1 MTFFKMAA
9 IHGSMSQFDKKSDD
23 WRSYLERFN
32 HYCSANGVADDKKRA
47 VLFSVCGAQMYN
59 LIRGIVS
66 TDESF
71 DVIVAA
77 VTKHCSPPPSSIV
90 QRFRFNT
97 RIRATNESVADYVAV
112 VRQLT
117 EFCEFGD
124 TVDNMIRDRLV
135 CGIND
140 DRIQRRLLA
149 EPKLDFAKAL
159 QLALAMESAALD
171 SKKLSISAPAQPVY
185 YESSPSTSNAP
196 RQPST
201 APSSRF
207 SVVCWRCGG
216 QHYAPS
222 CKFRE
227 AVCNFCKKRGHI
239 AKVCRS
245 RSGSSSLG
253 SAQRPKATV
262 PSTNYV
268 EVEASESEQE
278 GDTFDSS
285 YSLFTISDRTSE
297 PFTAKVSINDVDLL
311 MEIDTGASLSI
322 LSGAKYQELLQ
333 KGAQLPLEPSQVSLK
348 TYTGESLNV
357 LGSIR
362 ATVKFEGQ
370 VNELSLLVVVG
381 NGPALLGRNWMSKFK
396 VTPSI
401 FHVAVPDRL
410 EQLLDKFA
418 PVFGSDLG
426 CLKGIEAK
434 VYVDPQVKPKFFKPR
449 SVPYM
454 WKEKIEVELQRMVK
468 QGILTPVKFSQWAAP
483 IVPVCKE
490 DGSIRL
496 CGDYKVTIN
505 QALKME
511 SYPLPRIDD
520 IFAALEG
527 GVKFTK
533 LDLSQAYLQ
542 LPMEEA
548 SKEFLTIN
556 THKGLFQFNRL
567 PFGVSTAPAI
577 FQRAMDSLLQGL
589 KGVSVYIDDILVTG
603 SSIED
608 HLHDLEV
615 VLGKLNEAGLK
626 LKRSKCV
633 FLAESVQYLGYII
646 DQQGLRPMEEK
657 VQAIKEA
664 PSPGNIT
671 ELRAFLG
678 ILNYYSKFLP
688 NLATVLAPLYKLLH
702 KDTKW
707 FWGEEQRQAFQ
718 EAKEMLQSD
727 ALLVHY
733 SSEKKLLL
741 ACDASPYGIGA
752 VHSHIDDNNVERPA
766 SRSLTKAEKA
776 YSQLDKEA
784 LAIVFGVKKFHS
796 YLVGR
801 SFVIQ
806 SDHQPLYHLFHQNKP
821 IPPMA
826 SARLQRWAL
835 TLSAYQYQIHYK
847 PGKQLSNADALSRL
861 PRPLSTSS
869 DRLPGELV
877 QLLNF
882 VSSTQ
887 LSVENIKLWTSRD
900 PLLSRV
906 KTFVTSGWSMIA
918 TFDLS
923 FLDKR
928 N

>member
-278 GDTFDSS
+278 GDF
-285 YSLFTISDRTSE
+285 R
-297 PFTAKVSINDVDLL
+297 
-311 MEIDTGASLSI
+311 
-322 LSGAKYQELLQ
+322 
-333 KGAQLPLEPSQVSLK
+333 
-348 TYTGESLNV
+348 
-357 LGSIR
+357 
-362 ATVKFEGQ
+362 
-370 VNELSLLVVVG
+370 
-381 NGPALLGRNWMSKFK
+381 
-396 VTPSI
+396 
-401 FHVAVPDRL
+401 
-410 EQLLDKFA
+410 
-418 PVFGSDLG
+418 
-426 CLKGIEAK
+426 
-434 VYVDPQVKPKFFKPR
+434 
-449 SVPYM
+449 
-454 WKEKIEVELQRMVK
+454 
-468 QGILTPVKFSQWAAP
+468 
-483 IVPVCKE
+483 
-490 DGSIRL
+490 
-496 CGDYKVTIN
+496 
-505 QALKME
+505 
-511 SYPLPRIDD
+511 
-520 IFAALEG
+520 
-527 GVKFTK
+527 
-533 LDLSQAYLQ
+533 
-542 LPMEEA
+542 
-548 SKEFLTIN
+548 
-556 THKGLFQFNRL
+556 
-567 PFGVSTAPAI
+567 
-577 FQRAMDSLLQGL
+577 
-589 KGVSVYIDDILVTG
+589 
-603 SSIED
+603 
-608 HLHDLEV
+608 
-615 VLGKLNEAGLK
+615 
-626 LKRSKCV
+626 
-633 FLAESVQYLGYII
+633 
-646 DQQGLRPMEEK
+646 
-657 VQAIKEA
+657 
-664 PSPGNIT
+664 
-671 ELRAFLG
+671 
-678 ILNYYSKFLP
+678 
-688 NLATVLAPLYKLLH
+688 
-702 KDTKW
+702 
-707 FWGEEQRQAFQ
+707 
-718 EAKEMLQSD
+718 
-727 ALLVHY
+727 
-733 SSEKKLLL
+733 
-741 ACDASPYGIGA
+741 
-752 VHSHIDDNNVERPA
+752 
-766 SRSLTKAEKA
+766 
-776 YSQLDKEA
+776 
-784 LAIVFGVKKFHS
+784 
-796 YLVGR
+796 
-801 SFVIQ
+801 FVIF
-806 SDHQPLYHLFHQNKP
+806 PFYH
-821 IPPMA
+821 
-826 SARLQRWAL
+826 
-835 TLSAYQYQIHYK
+835 
-847 PGKQLSNADALSRL
+847 
-861 PRPLSTSS
+861 
-869 DRLPGELV
+869 
-877 QLLNF
+877 
-882 VSSTQ
+882 
-887 LSVENIKLWTSRD
+887 
-900 PLLSRV
+900 
-906 KTFVTSGWSMIA
+906 
-918 TFDLS
+918 
-923 FLDKR
+923 
-928 N
+928 